1 MEIGYK
7 AVQVATGVPIWNLFE
22 VVVSEGKVE
31 EKEVGSLT
39 DFPNEGPMAT
49 VRFDGADRTVSGA
62 TFDECL
68 AADLEAIANL
78 EAEAYDDD
86 IEDEGNDI
94 AYMRHLENKAMDF
107 AMSDPSWGYESDL
120 YDHYSKNKTWAVLG
134 SPLSF

>member
-1 MEIGYK
+1 L
-7 AVQVATGVPIWNLFE
+7 AL
-22 VVVSEGKVE
+22 
-31 EKEVGSLT
+31 LT

-68 AADLEAIANL
+68 AAALEAIANL

-107 AMSDPSWGYESDL
+107 AMSDPSWGYE
-120 YDHYSKNKTWAVLG
+120 
-134 SPLSF
+134 

>member
-1 MEIGYK
+1 MRKEEKMEIGYK

-49 VRFDGADRTVSGA
+49 VCFDGADRTVSGA

-68 AADLEAIANL
+68 AAALEAIANL

-107 AMSDPSWGYESDL
+107 AMSDPSWGYE
-120 YDHYSKNKTWAVLG
+120 
-134 SPLSF
+134 

>member
-1 MEIGYK
+1 MALAFIAGVPILISQEMRKEEKMEIGYK

-68 AADLEAIANL
+68 AAALEAIANL

-86 IEDEGNDI
+86 IEDEGNEI

-107 AMSDPSWGYESDL
+107 AMSDPSWGYE
-120 YDHYSKNKTWAVLG
+120 
-134 SPLSF
+134 

>member
-1 MEIGYK
+1 MRKEEKMEIGYK

-68 AADLEAIANL
+68 AAALEAIANL

-107 AMSDPSWGYESDL
+107 AMSDPSWVT
-120 YDHYSKNKTWAVLG
+120 SKTFTITTQKTKHG
-134 SPLSF
+134 RS